1 MMLAIIRY
9 QSQIRPHEMSDTQ
22 ALHVILHPAQ
32 TLDESASRL
41 QLQPLRADDELYS
54 PLDAARATQE
64 LSKLEVFLRNSAR
77 IPHAYA
83 KCAFVGNRGSGKS
96 TYLYHLG
103 HELERAGAFTPVHV
117 FLDPSLES
125 DCDYSDLFLL
135 MVNEIASK
143 FAEWGHPVAE
153 VELAKVSLW
162 FAEITLDKD
171 AEWKKEIGLTT
182 EVEASV
188 KTGIPALLSLKL
200 LAKLKSMIV
209 GSETSRKSIRQKL
222 QNYASDL
229 RDRVND
235 FLDHARSILKEAGKP
250 DRLLIIQDNLDRL
263 RPREMAQRLFDT
275 GGDMLIDI
283 RADIIYT
290 APLALNLAPLD
301 LSRIFPHVF
310 TMPNVKVRLRNGK
323 THKAGID
330 GLVALIGRRLS
341 LDLIFENEKVTRFLA
356 EKSGGSVRDLIR
368 MLDDAQLQAQVD
380 GKQRVD
386 MASAKTAVRKA
397 ATNFI
402 RLLRPGSVYYP
413 ILAEV
418 HRTKTEFGIP
428 DGEATKKGVADAREF
443 FAELIGNGS
452 VLEYNGDDS
461 WHDVHPAVC
470 EIEQFQDALS
480 KASRAA
486 KA

>member
-1 MMLAIIRY
+1 MIGHQT
-9 QSQIRPHEMSDTQ
+9 QSDRRMSSVPTITTN
-22 ALHVILHPAQ
+22 LGPAMS
-32 TLDESASRL
+32 LNDSASRL
-41 QLQPLRADDELYS
+41 QLQPLQPDDQLYA
-54 PLDAARATQE
+54 PLDKARATQE
-64 LSKLEVFLRNSAR
+64 LSKLEIFLRNSAKT
-77 IPHAYA
+77 PNAFA

-96 TYLYHLG
+96 TYLFHLE
-103 HELERAGAFTPVHV
+103 HELEQAKFFTPVHV

-135 MVNEIASK
+135 MVNEIADQFQK
-143 FAEWGHPVAE
+143 REHPVDPA
-153 VELAKVSLW
+153 ELAKVSLW
-162 FAEITLDKD
+162 FAEITLDKNS
-171 AEWKKEIGLTT
+171 EWKKEIGLTA
-182 EVEASV
+182 EAEASSR
-188 KTGIPALLSLKL
+188 TGIPGILSLKIL
-200 LAKLKSMIV
+200 SKLRSMIV
-209 GSETSRKSIRQKL
+209 GSETSRKQIRQRL

-229 RDRVND
+229 RERMND
-235 FLDHARSILKEAGKP
+235 FLDHARVILKTAGKP
-250 DRLLIIQDNLDRL
+250 DRLLIVQDNLDRL
-263 RPREMAQRLFDT
+263 GPREVAQRLFTT

-290 APLALNLAPLD
+290 APSALNLAPLD

-310 TMPNVKVRLRNGK
+310 TMPNVKVRLRSGK

-341 LDLIFENEKVTRFLA
+341 LGLIFESEKVARFLA

-380 GKQRVD
+380 GKDRVD
-386 MASAKTAVRKA
+386 MASAKAAVRKA
-397 ATNFI
+397 ATNFT

-413 ILAEV
+413 ILADV
-418 HRTKTEFGIP
+418 HLTKTEFGVP
-428 DGEATKKGVADAREF
+428 EGEATKKGVADAREF

-470 EIEQFQDALS
+470 EIQQFQDALD
-480 KASRAA
+480 KASGPQA
-486 KA
+486 